1 MSGDDSGTEP
11 SSTSRASDQS
21 DQPGRS
27 DPSAAVAVITYCRPD
42 FVRTCLEHL
51 AAQTRPADETLVIDA
66 SPDARTRE
74 VVRDFPSVRYLHS
87 DAGPGTMAT
96 SRAMALAAT
105 ACDVLVFLD
114 DDAYADA
121 DWLEH
126 LLLPYAD
133 PAVAAVGGRA
143 RNGQPGEETEGLDQI
158 GQLLPDGRLTGHFA
172 ADPGRDLDVDHLLG
186 ANMSIRRRVLLDLG
200 GIRDYY
206 PGTCLREESDMFL
219 RVRAAGH
226 RIVYTPRAVVTHVA
240 APYARGRRFDLR
252 YHYYGHRNHVVLL
265 TSTLGTADPRT
276 RRYVAGVL
284 RDDVAGAL
292 REGVGALTDRQLAP
306 RARLRRAGGRV
317 VRASIAVAGL
327 TTGAVAAARVR
338 AGR

>member
-66 SPDARTRE
+66 SPDTRTRE

-126 LLLPYAD
+126 LL
-133 PAVAAVGGRA
+133 AAVCRSGRGRSRRTGPQRSARGGDRGPGPDRA
-143 RNGQPGEETEGLDQI
+143 AAPGWPTD
-158 GQLLPDGRLTGHFA
+158 RAF
-172 ADPGRDLDVDHLLG
+172 
-186 ANMSIRRRVLLDLG
+186 RRR
-200 GIRDYY
+200 
-206 PGTCLREESDMFL
+206 PW
-219 RVRAAGH
+219 A
-226 RIVYTPRAVVTHVA
+226 
-240 APYARGRRFDLR
+240 
-252 YHYYGHRNHVVLL
+252 
-265 TSTLGTADPRT
+265 
-276 RRYVAGVL
+276 
-284 RDDVAGAL
+284 
-292 REGVGALTDRQLAP
+292 
-306 RARLRRAGGRV
+306 
-317 VRASIAVAGL
+317 
-327 TTGAVAAARVR
+327 
-338 AGR
+338 